1 MPLRAYKYRIYP
13 NKEQEQ
19 FLAHNFGCVRFVWNQ
34 MVSAFNSW
42 SHIGP
47 NPVVNEKRLKDTE
60 EYSFLK
66 DAISYGLQ
74 QKRMD
79 FDELRK
85 QFFNKKRAVKLGRP
99 KFKKKNGRQSFRIP
113 AVSMSLYDFSDL
125 ELGLKLP
132 KLKSP
137 IKTIIDRPFTG
148 KPKSVT
154 VSKNATNQYFVSILV
169 EEDIQVFQQTYRS
182 VGIDLGLKD
191 LITLSNGQ
199 KLANPKL
206 LRKNQ
211 AKLAKLQRALARKQ
225 KGSKRRELARIK
237 VARLYQKVSNTRNWL
252 YHNISLALVRDFDT
266 ICMESLNIK
275 GMLKNR
281 RLSRA
286 ISDASLST
294 LVTMIKYKS
303 LWYGKTFHQIDTW
316 HPSSKLCSECGY
328 KMDDM
333 NLSVREWTCPE
344 CQTNHDRDINAAIN
358 ILNKGLTDLYGLTSD
373 ELADYRHQEEISRK
387 SESNY
392 ASSMKCL
399 SNKLYVFYRLE

>member
-1 MPLRAYKYRIYP
+1 MALKAYKYRIYP

-19 FLAHNFGCVRFVWNQ
+19 FLAHNFGCARFVWNQ
-34 MVSAFNSW
+34 LVSAFNSW
-42 SHIGP
+42 SHTGP
-47 NPVVNEKRLKDTE
+47 NPGVNEKRLKDTE

-66 DAISYGLQ
+66 DAISYVLQ
-74 QKRMD
+74 QKRID

-99 KFKKKNGRQSFRIP
+99 KFKKKSGRQSFRIP
-113 AVSMSLYDFSDL
+113 AASMRLNDFSDI

-148 KPKSVT
+148 KPRSVT
-154 VSKNATNQYFVSILV
+154 VSKNVSNQYFVSVLV
-169 EEDIQVFQQTYRS
+169 EEEIQTFQQTHRS
-182 VGIDLGLKD
+182 VGIDLGLID

-206 LRKNQ
+206 LRKSH

-225 KGSKRRELARIK
+225 KGSKRGELAIIK
-237 VARLYQKVSNTRNWL
+237 VARTYQKVTNARNWL
-252 YHNISLALVRDFDT
+252 FHNISLSLVRDFDV
-266 ICMESLNIK
+266 ICMENLNVR

-281 RLSRA
+281 RLARA

-294 LVTMIKYKS
+294 LVAMIKYKS
-303 LWYGKTFHQIDTW
+303 LWYGKTFHQIDMW

-333 NLSVREWTCPE
+333 NLSIREWTCPE
-344 CQTNHDRDINAAIN
+344 CQTDHDRDINAAIN
-358 ILNKGLTDLYGLTSD
+358 ILNKGLSDLYGLTSG
-373 ELADYRHQEEISRK
+373 ELADYRRGEEVRRK
-387 SESNY
+387 SESDC
-392 ASSMKCL
+392 ASSMKRL
-399 SNKLYVFYRLE
+399 SNKLYNFI

>member
-1 MPLRAYKYRIYP
+1 MALKAYKYRIYP

-42 SHIGP
+42 SQVGP
-47 NPVVNEKRLKDTE
+47 NPIVNEKRLKDNE
-60 EYSFLK
+60 ECSFLK
-66 DAISYGLQ
+66 DAISYVLQ

-79 FDELRK
+79 FDEMRK

-99 KFKKKNGRQSFRIP
+99 KFKKKGGRQSLRIP
-113 AVSMSLYDFSDL
+113 AASMYLSDFLDIES
-125 ELGLKLP
+125 GLKLP

-148 KPKSVT
+148 RPKSVT
-154 VSKNATNQYFVSILV
+154 VSKNVSNQYFVSILV
-169 EEDIQVFQQTYRS
+169 EEEIQTFQQTHRS
-182 VGIDLGLKD
+182 VGIDLGLID
-191 LITLSNGQ
+191 IITTSDGQ

-206 LRKNQ
+206 LRKNH

-237 VARLYQKVSNTRNWL
+237 VARLYQKVTNTRNWL
-252 YHNISLALVRDFDT
+252 YHNVSLSLVRDFDV
-266 ICMESLNIK
+266 ICMESLNVK

-303 LWYGKTFHQIDTW
+303 AWYGKTFHQIDTW
-316 HPSSKLCSECGY
+316 HPSSKLCSACGH

-333 NLSVREWTCPE
+333 NLSIREWTCPE
-344 CQTNHDRDINAAIN
+344 CQTHHDRDINAATN
-358 ILNKGLTDLYGLTSD
+358 ILNKGLSDLYGLTSD
-373 ELADYRHQEEISRK
+373 ELADYRRGGEVRRVDVSSTAHLMKRL
-387 SESNY
+387 SETI
-392 ASSMKCL
+392 
-399 SNKLYVFYRLE
+399 